1 MCYFWHAWRK
11 DKFSFS
17 DDLLPGLI
25 PVDFHFMLGKVN
37 ARYYFLYRQNIHIY
51 LENPLSINFLPLA
64 PVSYDF
70 VILHQ
75 QIFQNITWSGWI
87 YLRAK
92 YMKNEFELSIFE
104 MYLQVECWKGR
115 CTYDALLPSMRWCS
129 FLQWSELSQGNAE
142 WQRKWE
148 HNWKLFSGALIYLK
162 GLAGLF
168 SSDFLFLTNSN
179 HLVFRKTRW

>member
-1 MCYFWHAWRK
+1 MTVSVGIQWTPYESYCIIIYVLFLTCMKKRRIFLFRW
-11 DKFSFS
+11 SPS
-17 DDLLPGLI
+17 GLI
-25 PVDFHFMLGKVN
+25 PVDFHFMLGKVS
-37 ARYYFLYRQNIHIY
+37 ARYYFLYQQNIHIY

-75 QIFQNITWSGWI
+75 QIFQNIKWSGWI

-104 MYLQVECWKGR
+104 MHLQVEYWKGR

-129 FLQWSELSQGNAE
+129 FLQWSELSRGNAE
-142 WQRKWE
+142 
-148 HNWKLFSGALIYLK
+148 
-162 GLAGLF
+162 
-168 SSDFLFLTNSN
+168 
-179 HLVFRKTRW
+179 